1 MSFDQRNGSQY
12 VLHIV
17 THKLENGEIKEMI
30 YPIKGILSSAAI
42 EEHQGFKR
50 TKVLEE
56 LKIMDRRFV
65 TH

>member
-1 MSFDQRNGSQY
+1 
-12 VLHIV
+12 V